1 MSSTTAAAPTAAI
14 NPALKAVEDAAI
26 RKAMWR
32 LVPILMLG
40 YFFNYIDRTSV
51 GFAALQMNR
60 ELGLTATQFGWGAG
74 IMFASYCLLEVPS
87 NMAMYRFGARR
98 WLARI
103 MITWGLAAAAT
114 AFAVG
119 PLSFYGLR
127 FLLGVFEAGF
137 FPGVIWYLS
146 VWFPARSRTRVL
158 AWFMA
163 ATPLSSLIGGPVS
176 SSLLEMHG
184 VLGLSGW
191 QWMFIV
197 EGLPACLLGLLCL
210 ALLSDA
216 PKDAAWLT
224 PEERAALTDAL
235 ARERHESPRHRLGE
249 ALRDRRVLALAGIT
263 FAFTIGSYGVGI
275 WLPLILKGHGL
286 STLTIGFVSAIP
298 YFFATVAMLLWARV
312 ADRTGRKLLNMA
324 LALSCGVVGLVMSVL
339 VTSLVPALVG
349 LTLALIGTIS
359 ARTVF
364 YTIPQTFLTGAAAA
378 GGLAFINSVGAAGG
392 FVGPFM
398 VGWLKDATGSYDAGM
413 LGMAVVL
420 MLALG
425 LNGLLVLFMRGAPK
439 SAPAALPASPLPAGQ
454 PQPGRS

>member
-1 MSSTTAAAPTAAI
+1 MSSHAPAAVAATGT
-14 NPALKAVEDAAI
+14 NPALKAVEDSAI

-176 SSLLEMHG
+176 SSLLEMQG

-191 QWMFIV
+191 QWMFIA
-197 EGLPACLLGLLCL
+197 EGLPACILGVLCL
-210 ALLSDA
+210 TILSDA
-216 PKDAAWLT
+216 PKDATWLT
-224 PEERAALTDAL
+224 AEERTALTDAL
-235 ARERHESPRHRLGE
+235 ERERRESPRHKLGE
-249 ALRDRRVLALAGIT
+249 ALRDRRVLVLAGIT
-263 FAFTIGSYGVGI
+263 FAFTIGSYGIGI

-286 STLTIGFVSAIP
+286 PTLTIGFVSAIP

-312 ADRTGRKLLNMA
+312 ADRTGRKILNMA
-324 LALSCGVVGLVMSVL
+324 LALACGVVGLVLSVM

-413 LGMAVVL
+413 LGMAFILV
-420 MLALG
+420 LALG
-425 LNGLLVLFMRGAPK
+425 LSGLLFLFMRGAPRVT
-439 SAPAALPASPLPAGQ
+439 PANLPAQKTA
-454 PQPGRS
+454 

>member
-1 MSSTTAAAPTAAI
+1 MSSHALVAAAAAGTDP
-14 NPALKAVEDAAI
+14 NVKAVEDAAI

-197 EGLPACLLGLLCL
+197 EGLPACILGVLCL
-210 ALLSDA
+210 TTLSDS

-224 PEERAALTDAL
+224 AEERAALTSAL
-235 ARERHESPRHRLGE
+235 NRERRESPRHKLVE
-249 ALRDRRVLALAGIT
+249 ALRDRRVLVLAGIT

-275 WLPLILKGHGL
+275 WLPLILKG
-286 STLTIGFVSAIP
+286 P
-298 YFFATVAMLLWARV
+298 
-312 ADRTGRKLLNMA
+312 
-324 LALSCGVVGLVMSVL
+324 
-339 VTSLVPALVG
+339 
-349 LTLALIGTIS
+349 
-359 ARTVF
+359 
-364 YTIPQTFLTGAAAA
+364 
-378 GGLAFINSVGAAGG
+378 
-392 FVGPFM
+392 
-398 VGWLKDATGSYDAGM
+398 
-413 LGMAVVL
+413 
-420 MLALG
+420 
-425 LNGLLVLFMRGAPK
+425 
-439 SAPAALPASPLPAGQ
+439 
-454 PQPGRS
+454 RS

>member
-1 MSSTTAAAPTAAI
+1 
-14 NPALKAVEDAAI
+14 
-26 RKAMWR
+26 
-32 LVPILMLG
+32 
-40 YFFNYIDRTSV
+40 
-51 GFAALQMNR
+51 
-60 ELGLTATQFGWGAG
+60 
-74 IMFASYCLLEVPS
+74 
-87 NMAMYRFGARR
+87 
-98 WLARI
+98 
-103 MITWGLAAAAT
+103 
-114 AFAVG
+114 
-119 PLSFYGLR
+119 
-127 FLLGVFEAGF
+127 
-137 FPGVIWYLS
+137 
-146 VWFPARSRTRVL
+146 
-158 AWFMA
+158 
-163 ATPLSSLIGGPVS
+163 
-176 SSLLEMHG
+176 MHG

-235 ARERHESPRHRLGE
+235 ARERRESPRHRLGE

-439 SAPAALPASPLPAGQ
+439 SAPGALPASPLPAGQ